1 MMLEMILAC
10 YFTFPPFC
18 VVKTVFNKVRVLRL
32 LELIVYQILQSIQ
45 SIQLLCPGANQPITN
60 ISHPSLCFLF
70 IFCLSLNS
78 FSNKRKCQKK
88 ACLPITPSRN
98 IQQDREQTSFQ
109 TFIQMFFKLL
119 FHSLLVRII

>member
-1 MMLEMILAC
+1 MMMLEMILAC

-18 VVKTVFNKVRVLRL
+18 VVKTVFNKVHVLRM

-88 ACLPITPSRN
+88 RASPSLHHA
-98 IQQDREQTSFQ
+98 TSNK
-109 TFIQMFFKLL
+109 TGNRLL
-119 FHSLLVRII
+119 SKPSYRCFLNYYFTLC

>member
-88 ACLPITPSRN
+88 SVLPHHSITQHPTR
-98 IQQDREQTSFQ
+98 QGTD
-109 TFIQMFFKLL
+109 FFPNLHTDVFL
-119 FHSLLVRII
+119 NYFTLC